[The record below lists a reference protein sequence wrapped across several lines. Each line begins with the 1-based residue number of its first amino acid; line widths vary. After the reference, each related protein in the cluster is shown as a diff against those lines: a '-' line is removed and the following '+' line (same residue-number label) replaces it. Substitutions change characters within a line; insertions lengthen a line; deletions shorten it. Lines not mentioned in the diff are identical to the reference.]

1 MTLAR
6 SVLVPALVL
15 VALAGV
21 ARAQQPTPTTPPPGP
36 RAQEDA
42 LARLL
47 FPPELVM
54 QHQQEIG
61 LRPEQRSAITKAIQ
75 ELQTKVLDL
84 QWKMQDQS
92 HRLATLLEKP
102 VVDQTAALTQ
112 LDEVL
117 GTERDVKRAHITLLI
132 QIKNALTADQQA
144 KLTAARGGAPPS

>member
-1 MTLAR
+1 M
-6 SVLVPALVL
+6 PALVL
-15 VALAGV
+15 VALAGG
-21 ARAQQPTPTTPPPGP
+21 ARAQQPAPGP

-42 LARLL
+42 LAHLL

-75 ELQTKVLDL
+75 ELQTKVIDL

-92 HRLATLLEKP
+92 QRLATLLQKP
-102 VVDQTAALTQ
+102 LVDQTAALTQ

-132 QIKNALTADQQA
+132 QIKNTLTAEQQA
-144 KLTAARGGAPPS
+144 KLAAARGGAPPS

>member
-6 SVLVPALVL
+6 SILVPALVL

-21 ARAQQPTPTTPPPGP
+21 ARAQQPAPGP

-42 LARLL
+42 LAHLL

-75 ELQTKVLDL
+75 ELQTKVIDL

-92 HRLATLLEKP
+92 QRLATLLQKP
-102 VVDQTAALTQ
+102 LVDQTAALTQ

-117 GTERDVKRAHITLLI
+117 GTEREVKRAHITLLI
-132 QIKNALTADQQA
+132 QIKNTLTADQQA
-144 KLTAARGGAPPS
+144 KLAAARGGAPPS

>member
-1 MTLAR
+1 VTLAR
-6 SVLVPALVL
+6 SILVPALAL
-15 VALAGV
+15 LALAGV
-21 ARAQQPTPTTPPPGP
+21 ARAQQAPPGP

-42 LARLL
+42 LAHLL

-75 ELQTKVLDL
+75 ELQTKVIDL

-92 HRLATLLEKP
+92 QRLATLLQKP

-117 GTERDVKRAHITLLI
+117 GTEREVKRAHITLLI

-144 KLTAARGGAPPS
+144 KLAAARGGAPPS

>member
-6 SVLVPALVL
+6 SILVPALVL

-21 ARAQQPTPTTPPPGP
+21 ARAQQPAPGP

-42 LARLL
+42 LAHLL

-75 ELQTKVLDL
+75 ELQTKVIDL

-92 HRLATLLEKP
+92 QRLATLLQKP

-117 GTERDVKRAHITLLI
+117 GTEREVKRAHITLLI

-144 KLTAARGGAPPS
+144 KLAAARGGAPPS